1 MSEVKF
7 HSKNQSTCQ
16 LCGSNFYVC
25 LWNLSVWPFKWTL
38 LSSAFMWY
46 SLCCTRWFH
55 IFSLNKAQAIKQ
67 YCYAAFHI
75 NLPCKNR
82 ALKLVSLDNWRVA
95 ILVIPLYLL
104 ANIKGSVSNLT
115 FHCILKIFVSFRH
128 RLSLLPVT
136 NAFMVYCAESNQAIL
151 FWFGFTTVWDW
162 LSSLIGK
169 YLVWFWFYN
178 TQ

>member
-1 MSEVKF
+1 MKATEHYF
-7 HSKNQSTCQ
+7 HVVLFITLYKVVLTFTSVYETVVCDHSNESYWAVLSCDTVCAAQGGSTF
-16 LCGSNFYVC
+16 L
-25 LWNLSVWPFKWTL
+25 VWMKPKL
-38 LSSAFMWY
+38 LSSTVILLF
-46 SLCCTRWFH
+46 
-55 IFSLNKAQAIKQ
+55 
-67 YCYAAFHI
+67 I

-115 FHCILKIFVSFRH
+115 FPRILKIFVSFRH
-128 RLSLLPVT
+128 KLSLLPVT

-169 YLVWFWFYN
+169 
-178 TQ
+178 